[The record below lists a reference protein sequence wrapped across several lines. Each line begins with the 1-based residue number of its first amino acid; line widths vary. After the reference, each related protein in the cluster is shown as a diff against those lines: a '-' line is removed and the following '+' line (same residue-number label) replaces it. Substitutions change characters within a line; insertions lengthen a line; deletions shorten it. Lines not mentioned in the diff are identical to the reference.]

1 MSSQSTPRREN
12 EEFGMRIEAYLRE
25 SPMFT
30 VKGAARYFDT
40 LAATSFA
47 ADDLSFTE
55 GLIIAATFLE
65 SPEPSR
71 PSRLAET
78 FGTTRGNVSHAV
90 SSLEA
95 KGLVLR
101 KIDPQDARG
110 YLLTLRPAGKRCAVR
125 VIAAFDT
132 MQRVF
137 EKQVGRESL
146 KDALRVIR
154 ALQLV
159 VGSE

>member
-1 MSSQSTPRREN
+1 MRE
-12 EEFGMRIEAYLRE
+12 FRVRIKAYLRE

-30 VKGAARYFDT
+30 VKGAARHFEA
-40 LAATSFA
+40 LAAKSFA

-65 SPEPSR
+65 APEPSR

-78 FGTTRGNVSHAV
+78 FGMTRSNVSHAV

-110 YLLTLRPAGKRCAVR
+110 YLVTLKPQGKKCAVR
-125 VIAAFDT
+125 VVAAFDN

-137 EKQVGRESL
+137 EKQVGKESL
-146 KDALRVIR
+146 EDALRVIR
-154 ALQLV
+154 ALQF
-159 VGSE
+159 VGEAE

>member
-1 MSSQSTPRREN
+1 
-12 EEFGMRIEAYLRE
+12 
-25 SPMFT
+25 MFT
-30 VKGAARYFDT
+30 VKGATRHFEA
-40 LAATSFA
+40 LAAKSFA
-47 ADDLSFTE
+47 VDDLSFTE

-65 SPEPSR
+65 APEPTR

-78 FGTTRGNVSHAV
+78 FGTTRSNVSHAV

-101 KIDPQDARG
+101 KVDPQDARG
-110 YLLTLRPAGKRCAVR
+110 YLLSLRPSGKRCAVR

-132 MQRVF
+132 LQRVF
-137 EKQVGRESL
+137 EKQVGKDSL
-146 KDALRVIR
+146 EDALRVIR

-159 VGSE
+159 VSSQ

>member
-1 MSSQSTPRREN
+1 
-12 EEFGMRIEAYLRE
+12 MRIEAYLRE
-25 SPMFT
+25 SPMFI
-30 VKGAARYFDT
+30 VK
-40 LAATSFA
+40 AATRHFEALATKSFA
-47 ADDLSFTE
+47 TDDLSFTE

-65 SPEPSR
+65 APEPTR

-101 KIDPQDARG
+101 KIDSQDARG
-110 YLLTLRPAGKRCAVR
+110 YLLTLRPSGKKCAVR

-132 MQRVF
+132 MQRGF
-137 EKQVGRESL
+137 EKQVGKEPL
-146 KDALRVIR
+146 EDALRVIR
-154 ALQLV
+154 ALQLA
-159 VGSE
+159 VGSK